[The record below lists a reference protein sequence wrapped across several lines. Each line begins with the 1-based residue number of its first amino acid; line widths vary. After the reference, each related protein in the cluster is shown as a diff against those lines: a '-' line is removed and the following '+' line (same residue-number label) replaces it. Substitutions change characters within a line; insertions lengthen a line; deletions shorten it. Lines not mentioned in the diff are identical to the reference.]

1 MSRRKFIKKTLIL
14 LISLTLIFTL
24 AACNEEEEL
33 VQEVKVEKEIPE
45 YVLVREERHEENGE
59 ISGLVE
65 YEYDDRG
72 NVTRITYKNGDGE
85 VIENKEYKYN
95 EKGLK
100 VERNITKVV
109 EDTSKYRW
117 RSGSY
122 DLEELDEERI
132 IRENMYETLGKSTYK
147 YNSRNQLILYEKYNS
162 NGEKVEWIS
171 FEYHRNG
178 NMKCRKRDTIGG
190 FKKTTEYN
198 RDGKWTKVVSYFPY
212 NGSKKIEIAKYDRDG
227 NWINYSIKKYN
238 NKGKVT
244 SVRITNKE
252 YDNKGNM
259 IRHICKLNGEL
270 FSKYDFEYDKNG
282 NLIKEIKYYKT
293 GKIEWIREYRYDER
307 GNMIYRIE
315 KRGDGSVYNKVE
327 INYTY
332 DKNNNLIKVQGKD
345 LLYNETHGWIEYKYE
360 KLGKEG

>member
-1 MSRRKFIKKTLIL
+1 MSRRKFIKKTLSL

-33 VQEVKVEKEIPE
+33 VQEVKVEKEMPE

-132 IRENMYETLGKSTYK
+132 IRENMHEALGKSTYK

-198 RDGKWTKVVSYFPY
+198 KDGKWTKIVSYLPF
-212 NGSKKIEIAKYDRDG
+212 NGSKEVEIAKYDRDG
-227 NWINYSIKKYN
+227 NEVMSIEKRYN
-238 NKGKVT
+238 KRGENTKT
-244 SVRITNKE
+244 RTFEME
-252 YDNKGNM
+252 YDDSGNM
-259 IRHICKLNGEL
+259 IKHIYKVDGKLKGIFE
-270 FSKYDFEYDKNG
+270 SEYDEFG
-282 NLIKEIKYYKT
+282 NRIKWINHEYGEIQ
-293 GKIEWIREYRYDER
+293 WIREYKYDKKR
-307 GNMIYRIE
+307 NMIYRVE
-315 KRGDGSVYNKVE
+315 KRGDGSIYNKVE

-345 LLYNETHGWIEYKYE
+345 LLYNETHGWIEYNYK